1 MQPPGENPVDED
13 VTALPAT
20 RLPAMSDPAE
30 GPGGTSAADGLA
42 GCDDGALA
50 RRIAKGDRAAAGELV
65 NRYQAM
71 VRGFLRKVCFDRDA
85 ADDLAQE
92 TFVRALKYAHRFDP
106 RYPMRTWLL
115 TIARRLSINHGQ
127 KQKRRRGKSDQPSVE
142 AVWVEDT
149 KATAPSERSEQQERA
164 ELSRALLDKAMK
176 RLTEPQR
183 LTIVMHY
190 QQSMPLEE
198 IGDALG
204 MPVGTVKSHLH
215 RGRKR
220 MRELLESREEDVMP

>member
-1 MQPPGENPVDED
+1 MQPPGEKSVDED

-20 RLPAMSDPAE
+20 NVPALDGS
-30 GPGGTSAADGLA
+30 ADGSDVA

-50 RRIAKGDRAAAGELV
+50 RRIASGDRAAGGELIR
-65 NRYQAM
+65 RYHAM

-85 ADDLAQE
+85 AEDLSQE

-106 RYPMRTWLL
+106 KYPMRTWLL

-127 KQKRRRGKSDQPSVE
+127 KAKRRRGVAGVE
-142 AVWVEDT
+142 TVRLEDPKALAPPVET
-149 KATAPSERSEQQERA
+149 ERA
-164 ELSRALLDKAMK
+164 ERAVLSSELLAAALQ
-176 RLTEPQR
+176 RLSEPQR
-183 LTIVMHY
+183 LAIVMHY
-190 QQSMPLEE
+190 QQSMPLDE
-198 IGDALG
+198 IGKALD

-220 MRELLESREEDVMP
+220 MRELLEPREKDVMP